1 MRICEDIELNW
12 NICCKYRRINVQRK
26 SICETCKLRQSQLDI
41 FLYTHNYGSAA
52 FLLEHDNL
60 SVNWSWQK
68 VIKRFLIKGKLFV
81 LQKFKDNAIE
91 IHDDFD
97 IPLVH
102 VSILIQSIVK
112 LAGCYKSSLCQIKS
126 KLKGIIPYKW
136 LNLECSS
143 KDKVNSQT
151 SKEWINWT
159 NHIKEVHLSLSK

>member
-1 MRICEDIELNW
+1 MVIQAYIVYDAKLFLFLFHQIVGWISLTRPSKELYEYYIDSMRIFEDIESNW

-26 SICETCKLRQSQLDI
+26 SICETCKLRQSQLDT

-81 LQKFKDNAIE
+81 LQKFQDNAIE

-97 IPLVH
+97 IPLVD
-102 VSILIQSIVK
+102 VSILIQSIVM
-112 LAGCYKSSLCQIKS
+112 L
-126 KLKGIIPYKW
+126 
-136 LNLECSS
+136 
-143 KDKVNSQT
+143 
-151 SKEWINWT
+151 
-159 NHIKEVHLSLSK
+159 